1 VSQAGPALE
10 EDLAE
15 RLRALE
21 GDGLLRRLSRVDSAQ
36 GATVLRGGVSL
47 ENFSS
52 NDYLGLAAEP
62 FMAEAAIEALR
73 IHGTGAGA
81 SRLISG
87 GLRPHWELEEAL
99 AAWQGTEAALVFS
112 SGYAA
117 AVGTLN
123 ALVGPGDVVV
133 LDKLC
138 HACIID
144 GSRLSGAVVRVFPH
158 NDLARLEQHLRWAAE
173 RHPGKRVVVAT
184 ESVFSMDG
192 DVAPLA
198 EMVALKDRYGAW
210 LLVDEAHAVGV
221 LGGSGAGLIELLG
234 LGARVEVHMGTLSK
248 ALGGAGGYVCGSRR
262 LVDWLSNRARSF
274 MFSTAPSPVVAA
286 MGCAAVEWMQAEAGA
301 QRRNVLEQR
310 RTFFSKLLG
319 EVLGRSEG
327 GGVCAGLPS
336 AGVKSSLLPSAI
348 VPVLVGAAERAV
360 RLGAALGELGFWV
373 PAIRYPTVARGAAR
387 LRITLSAS
395 HEEAALERLGAALG
409 RVLSERGQPG
419 APGEG
424 DIPPLVEEP
433 ESA

>member
-1 VSQAGPALE
+1 MGTRGEHFDGPEPVSKAGLALE

-15 RLRALE
+15 RLRLLE
-21 GDGLLRRLSRVDSAQ
+21 ADGLRRRLSRVDSAQ
-36 GATVLRGGVSL
+36 GAKVLRGGKLL

-62 FMAEAAIEALR
+62 FMAEAAVRALSLY
-73 IHGTGAGA
+73 GTGAGA

-117 AVGTLN
+117 ALGTIS
-123 ALVGPGDVVV
+123 ALVGPGDVVI

-158 NDLARLEQHLRWAAE
+158 NDLGRLEQHLRWAQR
-173 RHPGKRVVVAT
+173 RHPGSRVLVAT

-192 DVAPLA
+192 DVAPLV
-198 EMVALKDRYGAW
+198 EMVALKERYGAW

-221 LGGSGAGLIELLG
+221 LGGSGAGLLEVLG
-234 LGARVEVHMGTLSK
+234 LGAEVEVHMGTMSK

-286 MGCAAVEWMQAEAGA
+286 LGCAAVEWMLSDAGA
-301 QRRNVLEQR
+301 QRRGLLARLRV
-310 RTFFSKLLG
+310 FFAD
-319 EVLGRSEG
+319 VLGGISGAGQG
-327 GGVCAGLPS
+327 GGVDGGRMSFPVFP
-336 AGVKSSLLPSAI
+336 GAI
-348 VPVLVGAAERAV
+348 IPVLVGEAERSV
-360 RLGAALGELGFWV
+360 RLSAALEATGFWV

-395 HEEAALERLGAALG
+395 HGEEAIKGLGTALG
-409 RVLSERGQPG
+409 RALS
-419 APGEG
+419 
-424 DIPPLVEEP
+424 D
-433 ESA
+433 

>member
-1 VSQAGPALE
+1 VSKAGPALE
-10 EDLAE
+10 EDLTE

-21 GDGLLRRLSRVDSAQ
+21 VDGLLRKLSRVDSAQ
-36 GATVLRGGVSL
+36 GATVLRGRTVL

-62 FMAEAAIEALR
+62 FMAEAAIQALR
-73 IHGTGAGA
+73 LYGTGAGA

-99 AAWQGTEAALVFS
+99 AEWQGTEAALVFS

-117 AVGTLN
+117 AVGTLT
-123 ALVGPGDVVV
+123 ALVGPGDVVI

-144 GSRLSGAVVRVFPH
+144 GSRLSGALVRVFPH
-158 NDLARLEQHLRWAAE
+158 NELGRLEQHLRWAAE
-173 RHPGKRVVVAT
+173 RHPGRRVLVAT

-192 DVAPLA
+192 DVSPLA
-198 EMVALKDRYGAW
+198 ELVALKERYGAW

-221 LGGSGAGLIELLG
+221 LGGSGAGLIEELG
-234 LGARVEVHMGTLSK
+234 LGANVEVHMGTLSK

-286 MGCAAVEWMQAEAGA
+286 MGCAAVGWMQSEAGA
-301 QRRNVLEQR
+301 QRRAVLEQWR
-310 RTFFSKLLG
+310 ALFSNI
-319 EVLGRSEG
+319 LGRVPG
-327 GGVCAGLPS
+327 GRAGGVARGGRPVTGAGGLQ
-336 AGVKSSLLPSAI
+336 LPSAI

-360 RLGAALGELGFWV
+360 RLSAALGAAGFWV

-395 HEEAALERLGAALG
+395 HEKAALERLGEALG
-409 RVLSERGQPG
+409 RVLSEGGQPG
-419 APGEG
+419 AGGEG
-424 DIPPLVEEP
+424 GIPPLVEER

>member
-1 VSQAGPALE
+1 MNGVGLALE

-15 RLRALE
+15 RLRILE
-21 GDGLLRRLSRVDSAQ
+21 ADGLRRRLSRVDSAQ
-36 GATVLRGGVSL
+36 GAKVLRGGRLL

-62 FMAEAAIEALR
+62 LMAEAVLR
-73 IHGTGAGA
+73 GVGLHGTGAGA

-117 AVGTLN
+117 AVGTVS
-123 ALVGPGDVVV
+123 ALVGPGDVVI

-158 NDLARLEQHLRWAAE
+158 NDLGRLEQHLQWA
-173 RHPGKRVVVAT
+173 RRQHPGRRVLVAT

-198 EMVALKDRYGAW
+198 ELVALKERYGAW

-221 LGGSGAGLIELLG
+221 QGERGAGLLEALG
-234 LGARVEVHMGTLSK
+234 LGAGVEVHMGTLSK

-274 MFSTAPSPVVAA
+274 VFSTAPSPVVAA
-286 MGCAAVEWMQAEAGA
+286 LGCAAVEWMRSEAGA
-301 QRRNVLEQR
+301 ERRATLAQRRRFFASVLADI
-310 RTFFSKLLG
+310 LG
-319 EVLGRSEG
+319 EGQCRRLHG
-327 GGVCAGLPS
+327 GLLQQ
-336 AGVKSSLLPSAI
+336 SSSFQGFPGAI
-348 VPVLVGAAERAV
+348 VPVFVGAAERAV
-360 RLGAALGELGFWV
+360 RWSVALEEAGFWV

-395 HEEAALERLGAALG
+395 HTEAALAALGAALG
-409 RVLSERGQPG
+409 RML
-419 APGEG
+419 A
-424 DIPPLVEEP
+424 D
-433 ESA
+433 

>member
-1 VSQAGPALE
+1 MSGAGERTAGRGLE

-15 RLRALE
+15 RLRGLE
-21 GDGLLRRLSRVDSAQ
+21 TEGLRRRLSRVDSAQ
-36 GATVLRGGVSL
+36 GVRVLRGGVVL

-62 FMAEAAIEALR
+62 FMVEAAVEALR
-73 IHGTGAGA
+73 RHGTGAGA

-117 AVGTLN
+117 AVGTIT
-123 ALVGPGDVVV
+123 ALVGPGDVVI

-158 NDLARLEQHLRWAAE
+158 NDVGRLVQLLRWAAK
-173 RHPGKRVVVAT
+173 RHPGSRVLVAT

-198 EMVALKDRYGAW
+198 EIVALKERYGAW
-210 LLVDEAHAVGV
+210 LLVDEAHAVG
-221 LGGSGAGLIELLG
+221 LAGGHGAGLINAQD
-234 LGARVEVHMGTLSK
+234 LGAGVEVHMGTLSK

-286 MGCAAVEWMQAEAGA
+286 VGCAAVAWMRSEAGV
-301 QRRNVLEQR
+301 QRRAALVRGRELFLEILAKVQR
-310 RTFFSKLLG
+310 SPQ
-319 EVLGRSEG
+319 EVGVCSERPG
-327 GGVCAGLPS
+327 GGAHSPVLCG
-336 AGVKSSLLPSAI
+336 AI
-348 VPVLVGAAERAV
+348 VPVLVGEAARAV
-360 RLGAALGELGFWV
+360 RLSASLEEAGFWV

-387 LRITLSAS
+387 LRITLSAC
-395 HEEAALERLGAALG
+395 HEESALKGLGEALG
-409 RVLSERGQPG
+409 RVLAE
-419 APGEG
+419 
-424 DIPPLVEEP
+424 
-433 ESA
+433 

>member
-1 VSQAGPALE
+1 VSNPGLALE

-36 GATVLRGGVSL
+36 GATVLRGGVAL

-73 IHGTGAGA
+73 LHGTGAGA

-117 AVGTLN
+117 AVGTIS
-123 ALVGPGDVVV
+123 ALVGPGDVVI

-158 NDLARLEQHLRWAAE
+158 NDLGRLEQHLRWAAE
-173 RHPGKRVVVAT
+173 RHPGKRVLVAT

-198 EMVALKDRYGAW
+198 ELVALKERYGAW

-221 LGGSGAGLIELLG
+221 LGGSGAGLLEELG
-234 LGARVEVHMGTLSK
+234 LGASVEVHMGTLSK

-262 LVDWLSNRARSF
+262 LVDWLGNRARSF

-286 MGCAAVEWMQAEAGA
+286 VGCAAVEWIQSDAGA
-301 QRRNVLEQR
+301 QRRALLARRRAAFGDILGGVL
-310 RTFFSKLLG
+310 KGVLG
-319 EVLGRSEG
+319 ETAG
-327 GGVCAGLPS
+327 GLVCGGLPGTGTS
-336 AGVKSSLLPSAI
+336 FPVLPSAI

-360 RLGAALGELGFWV
+360 RLSAALGEAGFWV

-387 LRITLSAS
+387 LRITLCAS
-395 HEEAALERLGAALG
+395 HEEAALERLGGALG
-409 RVLSERGQPG
+409 LVLSN
-419 APGEG
+419 
-424 DIPPLVEEP
+424 
-433 ESA
+433 

>member
-1 VSQAGPALE
+1 VSKAGLVLE
-10 EDLAE
+10 EDLAD

-36 GATVLRGGVSL
+36 GAKVLRGGAAL

-73 IHGTGAGA
+73 LHGTGAGA

-117 AVGTLN
+117 AVGTIS
-123 ALVGPGDVVV
+123 ALVGPGDVVI

-158 NDLARLEQHLRWAAE
+158 NDLGRLEQHLRWAAE
-173 RHPGKRVVVAT
+173 RHPGKRVLVAT

-198 EMVALKDRYGAW
+198 ELVALKQRYGAW

-221 LGGSGAGLIELLG
+221 LGGSGAGMIEQLA
-234 LGARVEVHMGTLSK
+234 LGAGVEVHMGTLSK

-286 MGCAAVEWMQAEAGA
+286 MGCAAVGWMQSEAGA
-301 QRRNVLEQR
+301 QRRAVLAQR
-310 RTFFSKLLG
+310 RAFFSDILGAVLG
-319 EVLGRSEG
+319 ETEG
-327 GGVCAGLPS
+327 GIVSGGLP
-336 AGVKSSLLPSAI
+336 GTDIGTGFPLFPSAI

-360 RLGAALGELGFWV
+360 RLSASLGEAGFWV

-395 HEEAALERLGAALG
+395 HEEAALERLGGALG
-409 RVLSERGQPG
+409 LVLSN
-419 APGEG
+419 
-424 DIPPLVEEP
+424 
-433 ESA
+433 

>member
-1 VSQAGPALE
+1 MGTWWEHFDGSESVSGAGPALE
-10 EDLAE
+10 EDLAG
-15 RLRALE
+15 RLRLLE
-21 GDGLLRRLSRVDSAQ
+21 ADGLRRRLSRVDSAQ
-36 GATVLRGGVSL
+36 GARVLRGGTLL

-62 FMAEAAIEALR
+62 FMAEAAVRALR
-73 IHGTGAGA
+73 LYGTGAGA

-117 AVGTLN
+117 AVGTIS
-123 ALVGPGDVVV
+123 ALVGPGDVVI

-144 GSRLSGAVVRVFPH
+144 GSRLCGAVVRVFPH
-158 NDLARLEQHLRWAAE
+158 NDLGRLEQHLRWAAK
-173 RHPGKRVVVAT
+173 RHPGRRVLVAT

-198 EMVALKDRYGAW
+198 ELVALKQRYGAW

-221 LGGSGAGLIELLG
+221 LGGRGAGLIEALG
-234 LGARVEVHMGTLSK
+234 LGEGVEVHMGTLSK
-248 ALGGAGGYVCGSRR
+248 ALGGTGGYVCGSRR

-286 MGCAAVEWMQAEAGA
+286 LGCAAVEWMLSDAGA
-301 QRRNVLEQR
+301 ERRA
-310 RTFFSKLLG
+310 LLG
-319 EVLGRSEG
+319 GLRLFFARVLAGIPAAAQGCGVSG
-327 GGVCAGLPS
+327 GIPNTGAGFPVPPG
-336 AGVKSSLLPSAI
+336 AV

-360 RLGAALGELGFWV
+360 RLSSALEEAGFWV

-395 HEEAALERLGAALG
+395 HSEAALAALGAALG
-409 RVLSERGQPG
+409 RVLAG
-419 APGEG
+419 
-424 DIPPLVEEP
+424 
-433 ESA
+433 